1 MEFFLKKKNK
11 IGEHFFLEKQISFIK
26 KQFKKQIWKKQDEL
40 WANAHLWYP
49 RIYVQCV

>member
-1 MEFFLKKKNK
+1 MAKRQTKQWPT
-11 IGEHFFLEKQISFIK
+11 EKEQRD
-26 KQFKKQIWKKQDEL
+26 KQDEL